1 MADLVKFFVGNQEN
15 LDNLQKI
22 KGQLV
27 IALDTSNSTSPKGT
41 LYYDYN
47 STQRVKL
54 SSETAEK
61 AIGDETG
68 LNIRS
73 NYLTSVEGNRNNSLY
88 TITAKTGS
96 GVTKNTFNIP
106 INLVGSSATSSKIFL
121 LGAITQSN
129 DANNSYTNNNFYIE
143 NNILNGTFKG
153 NITGKATTAGTADV
167 ALSVGWNNISDK
179 PTNSIVSQIYKDTK
193 GLNYK
198 TLNGNVTNLGL
209 FAPLDSNSKT
219 IPIEYIPKSAIE
231 RLFKVTSLEYLM
243 ANVDEFPDLNLGDTI
258 LDLSDNIM
266 YYIIGSDL
274 TSADSYQE
282 YSAGIASAV
291 EWSNILNKPTT
302 LVSSFLTNES
312 TTAFTITPRAYTGS
326 NLTAITVPFANT
338 SRAGL
343 ITTLAQSFAGNKT
356 FMGDITIGSNTDS
369 GNKTFFMRRKN
380 SSNNDSGVFSVV
392 IGGTANYASIGF
404 QYNKADGTSDDYNL
418 LMSNTN
424 LRPWNNNDYDLGTSS
439 NKFRTVYATTFNGNA
454 TTATRATSDGSGN
467 NINTTYVKSVT
478 GASGTGYTITVT
490 KGNGSTS
497 SFTIP
502 LATTGGLGLVSTG
515 AQTFAGAKTFAST
528 VTATSNFLISN
539 TDAGYYLKDKK
550 GKTYA
555 GIYDNSANFWIGS
568 ASSGSGSHYGN
579 TYLSTGFDDNDEGYD
594 SFYVSIPHVDEAGK
608 YSSTV
613 YWALHSGNWKSYI
626 SDWRSL
632 SWTNGT
638 TAGPVPVFTDRVGGG
653 KTNGAAIPVATSA
666 VSGVVSTGSQ
676 TFAGDKNFTGTVA
689 FVKTADA
696 SGVSGNYPA
705 VIIGGAATSAHLEL
719 DANEIMA
726 KGSINSVAPLYLNNE
741 GGAVDIGPGGMNVR
755 GHITAGATTK
765 TLDIGT
771 SSNTFRNIYASSFSG
786 NAATAT
792 KLQTAR
798 SINGT
803 AFDGSKNITT
813 TNWGTARNITI
824 TDYNSSHTG
833 TATSVNGSSNITL
846 KLPNTI
852 TAALSGNAATATRLQ
867 TSRKINGVLF
877 NGSSDIN
884 TYVAQF
890 SLGAPAGSTGWSKLG
905 TWSNTEQC
913 DTCYIWI
920 FGGNGQNGQPYQN
933 GELHI
938 FIKDGYQT
946 TSGATGAFGVTVTKY
961 TNADDYEVQVRA
973 TSSNSCEVW
982 VKAPY
987 TYSSGK
993 YIISIPTDTTWVH
1006 AGTYTSTEPTNG
1018 TLQSHEY
1025 FTILNNMSNAA
1036 SATKLQ
1042 TARTIRTNLSST
1054 STASFD
1060 GTVNITPGVS
1070 GVLPVAC
1077 GGTGATSA
1085 STARTN
1091 LGITPANIGAYP
1103 NTGGTL
1109 YGNIQINTSITNRD
1123 NPTKMNLVFNSS
1135 QPASGVTVNNV
1146 NAPGIGFH
1154 IANTGWC
1161 SIKFVPYEIRF
1172 LDDTN
1177 NNYIPIRASTYYG
1190 SGSNLTN
1197 LNASNI
1203 TSGTLPI
1210 TRGGTGSTTASG
1222 ACSNLGAVTI
1232 STSQTI
1238 TGAKVFKGNITIQN
1252 NGTAPTLSFQSNN
1265 TALTT
1270 RTATIYNNLV
1280 SATGSNNFLYFRLY
1294 RRETGGAVTSY
1305 YEEYRLPTATANR
1318 ASNRSYEIL
1327 TSKVAVTVGQG
1338 GTGTDT
1344 RGAQD
1349 GGALANL
1356 GCVYSTS
1363 EPMTVYEGMV
1373 WLKPVT

>member
-73 NYLTSVEGNRNNSLY
+73 NYLTSVEGSRNNTLY
-88 TITAKTGS
+88 TITAKSGS

-121 LGAITQSN
+121 LGTMTQSN

-219 IPIEYIPKSAIE
+219 IPIEYIPKSVIE

-243 ANVDEFPDLNLGDTI
+243 ANTDEFPDLSIGDTI

-302 LVSSFLTNES
+302 LVSSFLTSES

-343 ITTLAQSFAGNKT
+343 ITTLAQTFAGNKT
-356 FMGDITIGSNTDS
+356 FMGDITIGSNTD
-369 GNKTFFMRRKN
+369 TTARTLYIRRKN
-380 SSNNDSGVFSVV
+380 SSSSNYGTFS
-392 IGGTANYASIGF
+392 ITLPTAANYADIGF
-404 QYNKADGTSDDYNL
+404 QYNESGTNSGYNL
-418 LMSNTN
+418 YMNSSALYPKSNN
-424 LRPWNNNDYDLGTSS
+424 AYDLGTSS
-439 NKFRTVYATTFNGNA
+439 YKFKTIYATTFNGNA

-478 GASGTGYTITVT
+478 GASGTGYTITVI

-539 TDAGYYLKDKK
+539 TDAGYNLVDKK
-550 GKTYA
+550 GRAYA

-638 TAGPVPVFTDRVGGG
+638 TAGPIPVFTDRVGGG
-653 KTNGAAIPVATSA
+653 KTNGAAIPIATSA

-676 TFAGDKNFTGTVA
+676 SF
-689 FVKTADA
+689 
-696 SGVSGNYPA
+696 SGNKTFNQPVTFLGSADVDLGFYSYPA
-705 VIIGGAATSAHLEL
+705 VTIGPYSSTHLEM
-719 DANEIMA
+719 DVNEIMA
-726 KGSINSVAPLYLNNE
+726 KGSANTAANLYLNND
-741 GGAVDIGPGGMNVR
+741 GGVIDIGPGGMNVR

-771 SSNTFRNIYASSFSG
+771 SNNYFRNIYGTNFYG
-786 NAATAT
+786 NASTAT
-792 KLQTAR
+792 
-798 SINGT
+798 N
-803 AFDGSKNITT
+803 
-813 TNWGTARNITI
+813 
-824 TDYNSSHTG
+824 
-833 TATSVNGSSNITL
+833 
-846 KLPNTI
+846 
-852 TAALSGNAATATRLQ
+852 LQ

-877 NGSSDIN
+877 NGSSNID

-890 SLGAPAGSTGWSKLG
+890 NLGAPAGSTGWSKLG

-913 DTCYIWI
+913 DTCYIWV
-920 FGGNGQNGQPYQN
+920 FGGNGQNGRPYQN

-946 TSGATGAFGVTVTKY
+946 TVGATDAFGVTVTKY

-987 TYSSGK
+987 DYSSGK
-993 YIISIPTDTTWVH
+993 YIISIPTDTIWVH
-1006 AGTYTSTEPTNG
+1006 AGTYTSTEPTSG

-1025 FTILNNMSNAA
+1025 FTILNNTSNAT
-1036 SATKLQ
+1036 SATRLQ
-1042 TARTIRTNLSST
+1042 TARTIRTNLGST

-1060 GTVNITPGVS
+1060 GTANITPGITGILAVS
-1070 GVLPVAC
+1070 H
-1077 GGTGATSA
+1077 GGTGASSA

-1091 LGITPANIGAYP
+1091 LGAAAAEHTHSFTDDITGTVPVSR
-1103 NTGGTL
+1103 GGT
-1109 YGNIQINTSITNRD
+1109 GAWDAGAAR
-1123 NPTKMNLVFNSS
+1123 
-1135 QPASGVTVNNV
+1135 
-1146 NAPGIGFH
+1146 
-1154 IANTGWC
+1154 
-1161 SIKFVPYEIRF
+1161 
-1172 LDDTN
+1172 
-1177 NNYIPIRASTYYG
+1177 
-1190 SGSNLTN
+1190 TN
-1197 LNASNI
+1197 LGAAAKDHDHSASDI
-1203 TSGTLPI
+1203 TSGTLSI
-1210 TRGGTGSTTASG
+1210 ARGGTGSTSASG
-1222 ACSNLGAVTI
+1222 ACSNLGAVTL
-1232 STSQTI
+1232 STAQTI
-1238 TGAKVFKGNITIQN
+1238 SGAKTFKGNTIIQ
-1252 NGTAPTLSFQSNN
+1252 GGSTAPGLYFQSSN
-1265 TALTT
+1265 TALTGYVA
-1270 RTATIYNNLV
+1270 RIFSDLSTA
-1280 SATGSNNFLYFRLY
+1280 ASNSNYLYFRVY
-1294 RRETGGAVTSY
+1294 SRDTDGTFNGQ
-1305 YEEYRLPTATANR
+1305 YENYRLPNCTPNRTSVAT
-1318 ASNRSYEIL
+1318 YEIL
-1327 TSKVAVTVGQG
+1327 TSRVKVLVSQG
-1338 GTGTDT
+1338 GTGTGT
-1344 RGAQD
+1344 RGAQL
-1349 GGALANL
+1349 GGALANI
-1356 GCVYSTS
+1356 GCIYSTS
-1363 EPMTVYEGMV
+1363 EPSSPYTGMV

>member
-15 LDNLQKI
+15 LDDLQKI

-73 NYLTSVEGNRNNSLY
+73 NYLTSVEGSRNNNLY

-179 PTNSIVSQIYKDTK
+179 PTNSIVSQIYKDTN

-243 ANVDEFPDLNLGDTI
+243 ANADEFPDLNLGDTI

-302 LVSSFLTNES
+302 LVSSFLTSEN

-326 NLTAITVPFANT
+326 NLTAITIPFANT

-356 FMGDITIGSNTDS
+356 FMGDITIGSNTDV
-369 GNKTFFMRRKN
+369 TARTLYIRRKN
-380 SSNNDSGVFSVV
+380 SSSSNYGTFS
-392 IGGTANYASIGF
+392 ITLPTTANYADIGF
-404 QYNKADGTSDDYNL
+404 QYNESGTNSGYNL
-418 LMSNTN
+418 YMNSSALYPKSNN
-424 LRPWNNNDYDLGTSS
+424 AYDLGTSS
-439 NKFRTVYATTFNGNA
+439 YKFRTVYATTFNGNA

-502 LATTGGLGLVSTG
+502 LATTGGSGLVSTG

-539 TDAGYYLKDKK
+539 TDAGYNLVDKK
-550 GKTYA
+550 GRTYA

-653 KTNGAAIPVATSA
+653 KTNGVAIPVATSA
-666 VSGVVSTGSQ
+666 VSGVVSTGNQSFSGNKTFNQ
-676 TFAGDKNFTGTVA
+676 TVTFLGS
-689 FVKTADA
+689 ADA
-696 SGVSGNYPA
+696 ALGSYTYPA
-705 VIIGGAATSAHLEL
+705 VTIGPYASAHLEM

-726 KGSINSVAPLYLNNE
+726 KGSANTAANLYLNNE
-741 GGAVDIGPGGMNVR
+741 GRVVDIGPPGMN
-755 GHITAGATTK
+755 
-765 TLDIGT
+765 
-771 SSNTFRNIYASSFSG
+771 
-786 NAATAT
+786 
-792 KLQTAR
+792 
-798 SINGT
+798 
-803 AFDGSKNITT
+803 
-813 TNWGTARNITI
+813 
-824 TDYNSSHTG
+824 
-833 TATSVNGSSNITL
+833 
-846 KLPNTI
+846 
-852 TAALSGNAATATRLQ
+852 
-867 TSRKINGVLF
+867 
-877 NGSSDIN
+877 
-884 TYVAQF
+884 
-890 SLGAPAGSTGWSKLG
+890 
-905 TWSNTEQC
+905 
-913 DTCYIWI
+913 
-920 FGGNGQNGQPYQN
+920 
-933 GELHI
+933 
-938 FIKDGYQT
+938 
-946 TSGATGAFGVTVTKY
+946 
-961 TNADDYEVQVRA
+961 
-973 TSSNSCEVW
+973 
-982 VKAPY
+982 
-987 TYSSGK
+987 
-993 YIISIPTDTTWVH
+993 
-1006 AGTYTSTEPTNG
+1006 
-1018 TLQSHEY
+1018 
-1025 FTILNNMSNAA
+1025 
-1036 SATKLQ
+1036 
-1042 TARTIRTNLSST
+1042 IR
-1054 STASFD
+1054 
-1060 GTVNITPGVS
+1060 
-1070 GVLPVAC
+1070 
-1077 GGTGATSA
+1077 
-1085 STARTN
+1085 
-1091 LGITPANIGAYP
+1091 
-1103 NTGGTL
+1103 
-1109 YGNIQINTSITNRD
+1109 
-1123 NPTKMNLVFNSS
+1123 
-1135 QPASGVTVNNV
+1135 
-1146 NAPGIGFH
+1146 
-1154 IANTGWC
+1154 
-1161 SIKFVPYEIRF
+1161 
-1172 LDDTN
+1172 
-1177 NNYIPIRASTYYG
+1177 
-1190 SGSNLTN
+1190 
-1197 LNASNI
+1197 
-1203 TSGTLPI
+1203 
-1210 TRGGTGSTTASG
+1210 
-1222 ACSNLGAVTI
+1222 
-1232 STSQTI
+1232 
-1238 TGAKVFKGNITIQN
+1238 
-1252 NGTAPTLSFQSNN
+1252 
-1265 TALTT
+1265 
-1270 RTATIYNNLV
+1270 
-1280 SATGSNNFLYFRLY
+1280 
-1294 RRETGGAVTSY
+1294 
-1305 YEEYRLPTATANR
+1305 
-1318 ASNRSYEIL
+1318 
-1327 TSKVAVTVGQG
+1327 
-1338 GTGTDT
+1338 
-1344 RGAQD
+1344 
-1349 GGALANL
+1349 
-1356 GCVYSTS
+1356 
-1363 EPMTVYEGMV
+1363 
-1373 WLKPVT
+1373 

>member
-27 IALDTSNSTSPKGT
+27 IALDTSGSTSPKGT

-54 SSETAEK
+54 SSEIAEK

-73 NYLTSVEGNRNNSLY
+73 NYLTSIEGNRNNNLY

-121 LGAITQSN
+121 LGATAQSN
-129 DANNSYTNNNFYIE
+129 GANNSYTNNNFYIE

-179 PTNSIVSQIYKDTK
+179 PTNSIVSQIYKDTN

-243 ANVDEFPDLNLGDTI
+243 TNADEFPDLNLGDTI
-258 LDLSDNIM
+258 LDLSDNVM

-302 LVSSFLTNES
+302 LVSSFLTSES
-312 TTAFTITPRAYTGS
+312 TTAFTITPRAYSGS
-326 NLTAITVPFANT
+326 NLTAITIPFANT

-369 GNKTFFMRRKN
+369 GNKTFFMKRKN
-380 SSNNDSGVFSVV
+380 SSDNSSGTFSIV

-404 QYNKADGTSDDYNL
+404 QYNKTDGTSDDYNL

-439 NKFRTVYATTFNGNA
+439 NKFKTIYATTFNGNA
-454 TTATRATSDGSGN
+454 TTATRATSDSSGN

-539 TDAGYYLKDKK
+539 TDAGYNLVDKK
-550 GKTYA
+550 GRTYA

-568 ASSGSGSHYGN
+568 ASSGSYSHYGN

-771 SSNTFRNIYASSFSG
+771 SSNTFRNIYAG

-803 AFDGSKNITT
+803 SFNGTANITT
-813 TNWGTARNITI
+813 NIWGATRTLTIGHTAK
-824 TDYNSSHTG
+824 
-833 TATSVNGSSNITL
+833 SVNGSSNVSWSLNEIIQNNSIYPQKIAISDYYNYAQLNTSTASLYGWSSTLDENGVIYTKTGSMLRDISISIKYYCNGGETFEIKGQISSNIKGNSTSGGTDSVYRNTAVMLICSDGKNGNPDYIFSKRGVSSANAEWVDIHSYVTIPTNSKNFGVYIQTESYGNWSGTL
-846 KLPNTI
+846 KVRNIEVIKMPSV
-852 TAALSGNAATATRLQ
+852 ALAL
-867 TSRKINGVLF
+867 K
-877 NGSSDIN
+877 
-884 TYVAQF
+884 
-890 SLGAPAGSTGWSKLG
+890 
-905 TWSNTEQC
+905 
-913 DTCYIWI
+913 
-920 FGGNGQNGQPYQN
+920 
-933 GELHI
+933 
-938 FIKDGYQT
+938 
-946 TSGATGAFGVTVTKY
+946 
-961 TNADDYEVQVRA
+961 
-973 TSSNSCEVW
+973 
-982 VKAPY
+982 
-987 TYSSGK
+987 
-993 YIISIPTDTTWVH
+993 
-1006 AGTYTSTEPTNG
+1006 
-1018 TLQSHEY
+1018 
-1025 FTILNNMSNAA
+1025 
-1036 SATKLQ
+1036 
-1042 TARTIRTNLSST
+1042 TARTIRTNLGST

-1060 GTVNITPGVS
+1060 GTANITPGVT
-1070 GVLPVAC
+1070 GTLPIAN

-1085 STARTN
+1085 ATAR
-1091 LGITPANIGAYP
+1091 
-1103 NTGGTL
+1103 
-1109 YGNIQINTSITNRD
+1109 D
-1123 NPTKMNLVFNSS
+1123 
-1135 QPASGVTVNNV
+1135 
-1146 NAPGIGFH
+1146 
-1154 IANTGWC
+1154 
-1161 SIKFVPYEIRF
+1161 
-1172 LDDTN
+1172 
-1177 NNYIPIRASTYYG
+1177 
-1190 SGSNLTN
+1190 
-1197 LNASNI
+1197 
-1203 TSGTLPI
+1203 
-1210 TRGGTGSTTASG
+1210 
-1222 ACSNLGAVTI
+1222 NLGAAAESHSHSAATTSAAGFMSAADKTKLNSISTNANNYVHPTTAGNKHIPAGGASGQILKWSAAGTATWASETNTWFNNASISGSTLTLTKGNGSTVKVTI
-1232 STSQTI
+1232 PTSD
-1238 TGAKVFKGNITIQN
+1238 
-1252 NGTAPTLSFQSNN
+1252 
-1265 TALTT
+1265 LT
-1270 RTATIYNNLV
+1270 Y
-1280 SATGSNNFLYFRLY
+1280 
-1294 RRETGGAVTSY
+1294 
-1305 YEEYRLPTATANR
+1305 
-1318 ASNRSYEIL
+1318 
-1327 TSKVAVTVGQG
+1327 TVI
-1338 GTGTDT
+1338 
-1344 RGAQD
+1344 
-1349 GGALANL
+1349 
-1356 GCVYSTS
+1356 S
-1363 EPMTVYEGMV
+1363 
-1373 WLKPVT
+1373 

>member
-27 IALDTSNSTSPKGT
+27 IALDTSNSTLPKGT

-73 NYLTSVEGNRNNSLY
+73 NYLASIEGNRNNSLY

-121 LGAITQSN
+121 LGATAQSN
-129 DANNSYTNNNFYIE
+129 GANNSYTNNNFYIE

-243 ANVDEFPDLNLGDTI
+243 ANADEFPDLNLGDTI

-282 YSAGIASAV
+282 YSAGIASAI

-326 NLTAITVPFANT
+326 NLTAITIPFANT

-356 FMGDITIGSNTDS
+356 FMGDITIGSNTDA
-369 GNKTFFMRRKN
+369 TARTLYVRRKN
-380 SSNNDSGVFSVV
+380 SSSSNYGTFS
-392 IGGTANYASIGF
+392 ITLPATANYADIGF
-404 QYNKADGTSDDYNL
+404 QYNESGTNSGYNL
-418 LMSNTN
+418 YMNSSALYPKSNN
-424 LRPWNNNDYDLGTSS
+424 AYDLGTSS
-439 NKFRTVYATTFNGNA
+439 YKFKTIYATTFNGNA
-454 TTATRATSDGSGN
+454 TSATKATQDSFGN

-550 GKTYA
+550 GRAYA
-555 GIYDNSANFWIGS
+555 GIYDNNANFWIGS

-638 TAGPVPVFTDRVGGG
+638 TAGPIPVFTDRVGGG

-726 KGSINSVAPLYLNNE
+726 KGSINNVAPLYLNNE
-741 GGAVDIGPGGMNVR
+741 GGVVDIGPGGMNVR
-755 GHITAGATTK
+755 GHITSGATSN

-786 NAATAT
+786 NAA
-792 KLQTAR
+792 
-798 SINGT
+798 S
-803 AFDGSKNITT
+803 
-813 TNWGTARNITI
+813 
-824 TDYNSSHTG
+824 
-833 TATSVNGSSNITL
+833 
-846 KLPNTI
+846 
-852 TAALSGNAATATRLQ
+852 ATRLQ
-867 TSRKINGVLF
+867 TARTINGTSFNGTANITTNIWGATRTLTIGHTAKSI
-877 NGSSDIN
+877 NGSSNVSWSLNEIIQNNSIYPHKIAISDYYNYAQLNPN
-884 TYVAQF
+884 TA
-890 SLGAPAGSTGWSKLG
+890 SLYGWSSTLDENGIIYTKTG
-905 TWSNTEQC
+905 SMIRDIPISIKYYCN
-913 DTCYIWI
+913 
-920 FGGNGQNGQPYQN
+920 GGETFEIKGQ
-933 GELHI
+933 I
-938 FIKDGYQT
+938 SSSIKGST
-946 TSGATGAFGVTVTKY
+946 TSGGTDSVYKGSAVMLMSFDGKNTNSSYTFSTRSSSSANAEWFDIHSYVTIPSDSKNFAV
-961 TNADDYEVQVRA
+961 
-973 TSSNSCEVW
+973 
-982 VKAPY
+982 
-987 TYSSGK
+987 
-993 YIISIPTDTTWVH
+993 YIQTDAW
-1006 AGTYTSTEPTNG
+1006 GNWSG
-1018 TLQSHEY
+1018 TLKVRNIEVIKMPSVA
-1025 FTILNNMSNAA
+1025 LAL
-1036 SATKLQ
+1036 K

-1060 GTVNITPGVS
+1060 GTANITPGIT
-1070 GVLPVAC
+1070 GTLPIAH

-1085 STARTN
+1085 ATAR
-1091 LGITPANIGAYP
+1091 
-1103 NTGGTL
+1103 
-1109 YGNIQINTSITNRD
+1109 D
-1123 NPTKMNLVFNSS
+1123 
-1135 QPASGVTVNNV
+1135 
-1146 NAPGIGFH
+1146 
-1154 IANTGWC
+1154 
-1161 SIKFVPYEIRF
+1161 
-1172 LDDTN
+1172 
-1177 NNYIPIRASTYYG
+1177 
-1190 SGSNLTN
+1190 
-1197 LNASNI
+1197 
-1203 TSGTLPI
+1203 
-1210 TRGGTGSTTASG
+1210 
-1222 ACSNLGAVTI
+1222 NLGAAAESHSHSAATTSAAGFMSAADKTKLNGIATNANNYVHPTSAGNKHIPAGGASGQILKWSAAGTATWASETNTWFNNASISGSTLTLTKGNGSTVKVTI
-1232 STSQTI
+1232 PTSD
-1238 TGAKVFKGNITIQN
+1238 
-1252 NGTAPTLSFQSNN
+1252 
-1265 TALTT
+1265 LT
-1270 RTATIYNNLV
+1270 Y
-1280 SATGSNNFLYFRLY
+1280 
-1294 RRETGGAVTSY
+1294 
-1305 YEEYRLPTATANR
+1305 
-1318 ASNRSYEIL
+1318 
-1327 TSKVAVTVGQG
+1327 TVI
-1338 GTGTDT
+1338 
-1344 RGAQD
+1344 
-1349 GGALANL
+1349 
-1356 GCVYSTS
+1356 S
-1363 EPMTVYEGMV
+1363 
-1373 WLKPVT
+1373 

>member
-54 SSETAEK
+54 SSEIAEK

-73 NYLTSVEGNRNNSLY
+73 NYLTSIEGNRNNNLY

-121 LGAITQSN
+121 LGATAQSN
-129 DANNSYTNNNFYIE
+129 GANNSYTNNNFYIE

-179 PTNSIVSQIYKDTK
+179 PTNSIVSQIYKDTN

-274 TSADSYQE
+274 TSVDSYQE

-302 LVSSFLTNES
+302 LVSSFLTSES

-343 ITTLAQSFAGNKT
+343 ITTLAQTFAGNKT

-369 GNKTFFMRRKN
+369 SNKTFFMKRKN
-380 SSNNDSGVFSVV
+380 STNNDSGVFSVV
-392 IGGTANYASIGF
+392 IGSTANYASIGF
-404 QYNKADGTSDDYNL
+404 QYNEADGTSNDYNL

-439 NKFRTVYATTFNGNA
+439 NKFKTIYATTFNGNA
-454 TTATRATSDGSGN
+454 TTATRATQDSSGN

-515 AQTFAGAKTFAST
+515 TQSFAGAKTFAST
-528 VTATSNFLISN
+528 VTVNGDVYIGN
-539 TDAGYYLKDKK
+539 NGKGYYLKDKK
-550 GKTYA
+550 SRNYA
-555 GIYDNSANFWIGS
+555 GLNDNGSNFWIGS
-568 ASSGSGSHYGN
+568 SGSSGGSHYGG
-579 TYLSTGFDDNDEGYD
+579 TYLSTGFDDNNEGNET
-594 SFYVSIPHVDEAGK
+594 FIVSVPHIEASGT
-608 YSSTV
+608 YSHTG
-613 YWALHSGNWKSYI
+613 YYGLHSGNWKSYI

-689 FVKTADA
+689 FVKTADS
-696 SGVSGNYPA
+696 SGISNNYPA
-705 VIIGGAATSAHLEL
+705 VIIGGTATSGHIEI
-719 DANEIMA
+719 DANEINA
-726 KGSINSVAPLYLNNE
+726 KSNATTPTQLNLNTDGGSVHIGANQTDDSTELNVKGVIRGYHIRPLETNIYSLGSTERKWNYVYANRLIGSADKALKVSTKYTVDTSNAKAIAEIFKTDGTTYQTYIGAHNTGGSSTTGSIYLIPYTPTDDVYSGTEGLYISKNQLKLDDKRVPTTNDAAGTVGSSTRPVYVNA
-741 GGAVDIGPGGMNVR
+741 GT
-755 GHITAGATTK
+755 ITQC
-765 TLDIGT
+765 GT
-771 SSNTFRNIYASSFSG
+771 SLGVSITG

-792 KLQTAR
+792 KLLNAR
-798 SINGT
+798 IINGT
-803 AFDGSKNITT
+803 SFNGTANITT
-813 TNWGTARNITI
+813 ANWGTARTLTI
-824 TDYNSSHTG
+824 GNSG
-833 TATSVNGSSNITL
+833 KSVNGSSNVTWTNNEIGFLDLKNIGTQLASNTDLNNVDFGNYYSENAAKSATL
-846 KLPNTI
+846 KNCPHDT
-852 TAALSGNAATATRLQ
+852 SGFRL
-867 TSRKINGVLF
+867 INVHGYSDTNGIFQFLF
-877 NGSSDIN
+877 TNGYSIM
-884 TYVAQF
+884 YRMK
-890 SLGAPAGSTGWSKLG
+890 GSTSWTDWYTLARTVSTVAAANKL
-905 TWSNTEQC
+905 
-913 DTCYIWI
+913 
-920 FGGNGQNGQPYQN
+920 
-933 GELHI
+933 
-938 FIKDGYQT
+938 
-946 TSGATGAFGVTVTKY
+946 A
-961 TNADDYEVQVRA
+961 
-973 TSSNSCEVW
+973 
-982 VKAPY
+982 
-987 TYSSGK
+987 
-993 YIISIPTDTTWVH
+993 
-1006 AGTYTSTEPTNG
+1006 
-1018 TLQSHEY
+1018 
-1025 FTILNNMSNAA
+1025 
-1036 SATKLQ
+1036 

-1060 GTVNITPGVS
+1060 GSANITPGITGILAVS
-1070 GVLPVAC
+1070 H
-1077 GGTGATSA
+1077 GGTGASSA

-1091 LGITPANIGAYP
+1091 LGAAAAEHTHSFTDDITGTVPVSR
-1103 NTGGTL
+1103 GGT
-1109 YGNIQINTSITNRD
+1109 GAWEAGAAR
-1123 NPTKMNLVFNSS
+1123 
-1135 QPASGVTVNNV
+1135 
-1146 NAPGIGFH
+1146 
-1154 IANTGWC
+1154 
-1161 SIKFVPYEIRF
+1161 
-1172 LDDTN
+1172 
-1177 NNYIPIRASTYYG
+1177 
-1190 SGSNLTN
+1190 TN
-1197 LNASNI
+1197 LGAAAKEHNHSASDI

-1210 TRGGTGSTTASG
+1210 ARGGTGATSASG
-1222 ACSNLGAVTI
+1222 ACTNLGAVTI
-1232 STSQTI
+1232 STSQSI
-1238 TGAKVFKGNITIQN
+1238 LGAKAFKSTTTIQN
-1252 NGTAPTLSFQSNN
+1252 NGTAPTLGFQSNN
-1265 TALTT
+1265 TALTA
-1270 RTATIYNNLV
+1270 RTATIFNNLV
-1280 SATGSNNFLYFRLY
+1280 STTGTNNYLYFRLY
-1294 RRETGGAVTSY
+1294 SRKTGGNVTSY
-1305 YEEYRLPTATANR
+1305 YEDYRLPTSTANR
-1318 ASNRSYEIL
+1318 TNNVTYEIL
-1327 TSKVAVTVGQG
+1327 TSKVKVSVGQG
-1338 GTGTDT
+1338 GTGTGI
-1344 RGAQD
+1344 RGAQS

-1356 GCVYSTS
+1356 GCIYSTS

>member
-47 STQRVKL
+47 STQRLKL

-61 AIGDETG
+61 AVGDETG

-73 NYLTSVEGNRNNSLY
+73 NYLTSVEGSRNNILY
-88 TITAKTGS
+88 TITAKSGS

-179 PTNSIVSQIYKDTK
+179 PTNSIVSQIYKDTN

-198 TLNGNVTNLGL
+198 TLNGNITNLGL

-243 ANVDEFPDLNLGDTI
+243 ANVDKFPDLNLGDTI

-302 LVSSFLTNES
+302 LVSSFLTSES

-369 GNKTFFMRRKN
+369 GNKTFFMKRKN
-380 SSNNDSGVFSVV
+380 STNNDSGVFSVV
-392 IGGTANYASIGF
+392 IGSTANYASIGF
-404 QYNKADGTSDDYNL
+404 QYNEADGISNDYNL

-424 LRPWNNNDYDLGTSS
+424 LHPWNNNDYELGTSS
-439 NKFRTVYATTFNGNA
+439 NKFKTVYATTFNGNA
-454 TTATRATSDGSGN
+454 TTATRATSDSSGN

-497 SFTIP
+497 SFTVP

-539 TDAGYYLKDKK
+539 TDAGYNLVDKK
-550 GKTYA
+550 GRTYA

-741 GGAVDIGPGGMNVR
+741 GGVVDIGLGGMNIR
-755 GHITAGATTK
+755 GHITSGATSN

-771 SSNTFRNIYASSFSG
+771 SSNKFRNIYASSFSG

-798 SINGT
+798 TINGT
-803 AFDGSKNITT
+803 SFNGTANITT
-813 TNWGTARNITI
+813 NIWGATRTLTIGHTAK
-824 TDYNSSHTG
+824 
-833 TATSVNGSSNITL
+833 SVNGSSNVSWSLNEIIQNSSIYPHKIAISDYYNYAQLNPSTASLYGWSSTLDENGVIYTKTGSMFRDIPISIKYYCNGGETFEIKGQISSSIKGSTTNGGTDSVYRGSAVMLLCTDGKNTNSSYTFSIRSSSSANAEWFDIHSYVTIPSDSKNFAVYIQTDAWGNWSGTL
-846 KLPNTI
+846 KVRNIEVIKMPSV
-852 TAALSGNAATATRLQ
+852 ALAL
-867 TSRKINGVLF
+867 K
-877 NGSSDIN
+877 
-884 TYVAQF
+884 
-890 SLGAPAGSTGWSKLG
+890 
-905 TWSNTEQC
+905 
-913 DTCYIWI
+913 
-920 FGGNGQNGQPYQN
+920 
-933 GELHI
+933 
-938 FIKDGYQT
+938 
-946 TSGATGAFGVTVTKY
+946 
-961 TNADDYEVQVRA
+961 
-973 TSSNSCEVW
+973 
-982 VKAPY
+982 
-987 TYSSGK
+987 
-993 YIISIPTDTTWVH
+993 
-1006 AGTYTSTEPTNG
+1006 
-1018 TLQSHEY
+1018 
-1025 FTILNNMSNAA
+1025 
-1036 SATKLQ
+1036 
-1042 TARTIRTNLSST
+1042 TARTIRTNLGST

-1060 GTVNITPGVS
+1060 GTANITPGIT
-1070 GVLPVAC
+1070 GTLAIAH

-1085 STARTN
+1085 AGARTN
-1091 LGITPANIGAYP
+1091 LGAAAANHTHSFMDDITGTVPVSR
-1103 NTGGTL
+1103 GGT
-1109 YGNIQINTSITNRD
+1109 GAWDAGAAR
-1123 NPTKMNLVFNSS
+1123 
-1135 QPASGVTVNNV
+1135 
-1146 NAPGIGFH
+1146 
-1154 IANTGWC
+1154 
-1161 SIKFVPYEIRF
+1161 
-1172 LDDTN
+1172 
-1177 NNYIPIRASTYYG
+1177 
-1190 SGSNLTN
+1190 TN
-1197 LNASNI
+1197 LGAAAKDHDHSASDI
-1203 TSGTLPI
+1203 TSGTLSI
-1210 TRGGTGSTTASG
+1210 ARGGTGSTSASG
-1222 ACSNLGAVTI
+1222 ACSNLGAVTL
-1232 STSQTI
+1232 STAQTI
-1238 TGAKVFKGNITIQN
+1238 SGAKTFKGNTIIQ
-1252 NGTAPTLSFQSNN
+1252 GGSTAPGLYFQSSN
-1265 TALTT
+1265 TALTGYVA
-1270 RTATIYNNLV
+1270 RIFSDLSTA
-1280 SATGSNNFLYFRLY
+1280 ASNSNYLYFRVY
-1294 RRETGGAVTSY
+1294 SRDTDGTFNGQ
-1305 YEEYRLPTATANR
+1305 YENYRLPNCTPNRTSVAT
-1318 ASNRSYEIL
+1318 YEIL
-1327 TSKVAVTVGQG
+1327 TSRVKVLVSQG
-1338 GTGTDT
+1338 GTGTGT
-1344 RGAQD
+1344 RGAQL
-1349 GGALANL
+1349 GGALANI
-1356 GCVYSTS
+1356 GCIYSTS
-1363 EPMTVYEGMV
+1363 EPSSPYTGMV

>member
-47 STQRVKL
+47 SAQRVKL

-73 NYLTSVEGNRNNSLY
+73 NYLTSVEGSRNNTLY
-88 TITAKTGS
+88 TITAKSGS

-179 PTNSIVSQIYKDTK
+179 PTNSIVSQIYKDTN

-198 TLNGNVTNLGL
+198 TLNGNITNLGL

-302 LVSSFLTNES
+302 LVSSFLTSES

-326 NLTAITVPFANT
+326 NLTAITIPFANT

-343 ITTLAQSFAGNKT
+343 ITTLAQTFAGNKT

-369 GNKTFFMRRKN
+369 SNKTFFMRRKN

-404 QYNKADGTSDDYNL
+404 QYNKADGTSNDYNL

-454 TTATRATSDGSGN
+454 TSATRATSDSSGN

-515 AQTFAGAKTFAST
+515 TQSFAGAKTFAST
-528 VTATSNFLISN
+528 VTVNGDVYIGN
-539 TDAGYYLKDKK
+539 NGKGYYLKDKK
-550 GKTYA
+550 SRNYA
-555 GIYDNSANFWIGS
+555 GLNDNGSNFWIGS
-568 ASSGSGSHYGN
+568 SGSGGGSHYGG
-579 TYLSTGFDDNDEGYD
+579 TYLSTGFDDNDEGND
-594 SFYVSIPHVDEAGK
+594 TFIVSVPHVSDTGT
-608 YSSTV
+608 YSHTG
-613 YWALHSGNWKSYI
+613 YYGLHSGNWKSYI

-676 TFAGDKNFTGTVA
+676 SFSGNKTFNQTVT
-689 FVKTADA
+689 FLGSADA
-696 SGVSGNYPA
+696 SLGSYTYPA
-705 VIIGGAATSAHLEL
+705 ITIGPYSSTHLEI

-726 KGSINSVAPLYLNNE
+726 KANASTSSELYLNDE
-741 GGAVDIGPGGMNVR
+741 GGVVVIGPGGMNIR
-755 GHITAGATTK
+755 GHIIPNATTR
-765 TLDIGT
+765 TLDIGST
-771 SSNTFRNIYASSFSG
+771 NNYFRNIYGTNFYGTATSASQLTSNDVLSYTSNAVRYFNIHSPVGAAADANNIPTNTWWHILRFIRADGNKYYTDLAIPFSDNSIYYKRIAGGEVANTSNTALKGWVKVLDEINYTNYTVTKTGSGASGTWGINITG

-792 KLQTAR
+792 KLQTTR
-798 SINGT
+798 TINGT
-803 AFDGSKNITT
+803 SFNGSANITT
-813 TNWGTARNITI
+813 NIWGATRTLTI
-824 TDYNSSHTG
+824 GRKAN
-833 TATSVNGSSNITL
+833 SVNGSSNVTWNLYDIGALDLQGDTWLITL
-846 KLPNTI
+846 TGGDGNNRGYKLIGTASLTTWCNRRTVLVVSSRHSGNGIYTI
-852 TAALSGNAATATRLQ
+852 TYGN
-867 TSRKINGVLF
+867 N
-877 NGSSDIN
+877 
-884 TYVAQF
+884 
-890 SLGAPAGSTGWSKLG
+890 
-905 TWSNTEQC
+905 SNTVDKANAYCEIN
-913 DTCYIWI
+913 Y
-920 FGGNGQNGQPYQN
+920 FGN
-933 GELHI
+933 
-938 FIKDGYQT
+938 T
-946 TSGATGAFGVTVTKY
+946 TGG
-961 TNADDYEVQVRA
+961 D
-973 TSSNSCEVW
+973 
-982 VKAPY
+982 
-987 TYSSGK
+987 
-993 YIISIPTDTTWVH
+993 IIS
-1006 AGTYTSTEPTNG
+1006 TSTIKCHVSDDGKTLYFFYYYYDYDTVNISCLIKWNQGFIPVNNGAWMASIDEDTYG
-1018 TLQSHEY
+1018 TL
-1025 FTILNNMSNAA
+1025 LA
-1036 SATKLQ
+1036 STNINVATKLQ

-1060 GTVNITPGVS
+1060 GTANITPGIT
-1070 GVLPVAC
+1070 GTLAIAH

-1085 STARTN
+1085 AGARTALGITPANIGAAAISHNHSASGITSGTLPIARGGTGLTSSPSLLVNLGATSAASIFAASPRPGITGILAVSHGGTGASSASTARTNLGAAAAEHTHSFMDDITGTVPVSRGGTGAWDAGAARSN
-1091 LGITPANIGAYP
+1091 LGITPANIGAAP
-1103 NTGGTL
+1103 
-1109 YGNIQINTSITNRD
+1109 
-1123 NPTKMNLVFNSS
+1123 SS
-1135 QPASGVTVNNV
+1135 HNHSA
-1146 NAPGIGFH
+1146 A
-1154 IANTGWC
+1154 
-1161 SIKFVPYEIRF
+1161 
-1172 LDDTN
+1172 
-1177 NNYIPIRASTYYG
+1177 
-1190 SGSNLTN
+1190 
-1197 LNASNI
+1197 NI
-1203 TSGTLPI
+1203 TSGTLSI
-1210 TRGGTGSTTASG
+1210 ARGGTGTST
-1222 ACSNLGAVTI
+1222 
-1232 STSQTI
+1232 
-1238 TGAKVFKGNITIQN
+1238 K
-1252 NGTAPTLSFQSNN
+1252 
-1265 TALTT
+1265 
-1270 RTATIYNNLV
+1270 
-1280 SATGSNNFLYFRLY
+1280 
-1294 RRETGGAVTSY
+1294 
-1305 YEEYRLPTATANR
+1305 
-1318 ASNRSYEIL
+1318 
-1327 TSKVAVTVGQG
+1327 
-1338 GTGTDT
+1338 
-1344 RGAQD
+1344 GAQS
-1349 GGALANL
+1349 GGALANI
-1356 GCVYSTS
+1356 GCIYSTS
-1363 EPMTVYEGMV
+1363 EPSSPYTGMV
-1373 WLKPVT
+1373 WLKPIT

>member
-54 SSETAEK
+54 SSEIAEK

-73 NYLTSVEGNRNNSLY
+73 NYLASIEGNRNNGLY

-121 LGAITQSN
+121 LGATAQSN
-129 DANNSYTNNNFYIE
+129 GANNSYTNNNFYIE

-343 ITTLAQSFAGNKT
+343 ITTLAQTFAGNKT
-356 FMGDITIGSNTDS
+356 FMGDITIGSNTNS
-369 GNKTFFMRRKN
+369 SNKTFFMRRKN

-404 QYNKADGTSDDYNL
+404 QYNKADGTSNDYNL

-454 TTATRATSDGSGN
+454 TSATRATSDSSGN

-502 LATTGGLGLVSTG
+502 LATTGGSGLVSTG

-539 TDAGYYLKDKK
+539 TDAGYNLVDKK
-550 GKTYA
+550 GRTYA

-594 SFYVSIPHVDEAGK
+594 SFYVSIPHIDEAGK

-676 TFAGDKNFTGTVA
+676 SFSGNKTFNQTVT
-689 FVKTADA
+689 FLGSADA
-696 SGVSGNYPA
+696 SLGSYSYPA
-705 VIIGGAATSAHLEL
+705 VTIGPYSSAHIEM

-726 KGSINSVAPLYLNNE
+726 KGSANSAASLYLNNE
-741 GGAVDIGPGGMNVR
+741 GGVVDIGPGGMNVR

-765 TLDIGT
+765 TLDIGST
-771 SSNTFRNIYASSFSG
+771 NNYFRNIYGTNFYG
-786 NAATAT
+786 NA
-792 KLQTAR
+792 
-798 SINGT
+798 
-803 AFDGSKNITT
+803 
-813 TNWGTARNITI
+813 
-824 TDYNSSHTG
+824 
-833 TATSVNGSSNITL
+833 
-846 KLPNTI
+846 
-852 TAALSGNAATATRLQ
+852 
-867 TSRKINGVLF
+867 
-877 NGSSDIN
+877 
-884 TYVAQF
+884 
-890 SLGAPAGSTGWSKLG
+890 ST
-905 TWSNTEQC
+905 
-913 DTCYIWI
+913 
-920 FGGNGQNGQPYQN
+920 
-933 GELHI
+933 
-938 FIKDGYQT
+938 
-946 TSGATGAFGVTVTKY
+946 
-961 TNADDYEVQVRA
+961 
-973 TSSNSCEVW
+973 
-982 VKAPY
+982 
-987 TYSSGK
+987 
-993 YIISIPTDTTWVH
+993 
-1006 AGTYTSTEPTNG
+1006 
-1018 TLQSHEY
+1018 
-1025 FTILNNMSNAA
+1025 
-1036 SATKLQ
+1036 ATKLQ
-1042 TARTIRTNLSST
+1042 TARTINGTSFNGSANITTNIWGATRTLTIGHTAKSINGSSNVSWSLNEIIQNSSIYPHKIAISDYYNYAQLNTSTASLYGWSSTLDENGVIYTKTGSMLRDISISIKYYCNGGETFEIKGQISSNIKGNTTSGGTDSDYKGTAVMLICSDGKNGNINYIFSKRGVSSANAEWVDIHSYVTIPTNSKNFSVYIQTESFGNWSGTLKVRNIEVIKMPSVALALKTARTIRTNLGST

-1060 GTVNITPGVS
+1060 GTANITPGVT
-1070 GVLPVAC
+1070 GILPIAN

-1085 STARTN
+1085 ATAR
-1091 LGITPANIGAYP
+1091 
-1103 NTGGTL
+1103 
-1109 YGNIQINTSITNRD
+1109 D
-1123 NPTKMNLVFNSS
+1123 
-1135 QPASGVTVNNV
+1135 
-1146 NAPGIGFH
+1146 
-1154 IANTGWC
+1154 
-1161 SIKFVPYEIRF
+1161 
-1172 LDDTN
+1172 
-1177 NNYIPIRASTYYG
+1177 
-1190 SGSNLTN
+1190 
-1197 LNASNI
+1197 
-1203 TSGTLPI
+1203 
-1210 TRGGTGSTTASG
+1210 
-1222 ACSNLGAVTI
+1222 NLGAAAESHSHSAATTSAAGFMSAADKTKLNSI
-1232 STSQTI
+1232 STNANNYVHPTTAGNKHI
-1238 TGAKVFKGNITIQN
+1238 PAGGATGMILKWSG
-1252 NGTAPTLSFQSNN
+1252 NGTARWDHETNTWFNNASISGSTLTLTKGNGSTVKVTIPTSD
-1265 TALTT
+1265 LT
-1270 RTATIYNNLV
+1270 Y
-1280 SATGSNNFLYFRLY
+1280 
-1294 RRETGGAVTSY
+1294 
-1305 YEEYRLPTATANR
+1305 
-1318 ASNRSYEIL
+1318 
-1327 TSKVAVTVGQG
+1327 TVI
-1338 GTGTDT
+1338 
-1344 RGAQD
+1344 
-1349 GGALANL
+1349 
-1356 GCVYSTS
+1356 S
-1363 EPMTVYEGMV
+1363 
-1373 WLKPVT
+1373 

>member
-27 IALDTSNSTSPKGT
+27 IALDTSGSTSPKGT

-73 NYLTSVEGNRNNSLY
+73 NYLTSVEGSRNNTLY
-88 TITAKTGS
+88 TITAKSGS

-121 LGAITQSN
+121 LGATAQSN
-129 DANNSYTNNNFYIE
+129 GANNSYTNNNFYIE

-167 ALSVGWNNISDK
+167 ALSVGWNDISDK
-179 PTNSIVSQIYKDTK
+179 PTNSIVSQIYKDTN

-243 ANVDEFPDLNLGDTI
+243 ANADEFPDLNLGDTI

-302 LVSSFLTNES
+302 LVSSFLTSES

-356 FMGDITIGSNTDS
+356 FMGDITIGSNTD
-369 GNKTFFMRRKN
+369 TTARTLYIRRKN
-380 SSNNDSGVFSVV
+380 SSSSNYGTFS
-392 IGGTANYASIGF
+392 ITLPTTANYADIGF
-404 QYNKADGTSDDYNL
+404 QYNESGTNSGYNL
-418 LMSNTN
+418 YMNSSALYPKSNN
-424 LRPWNNNDYDLGTSS
+424 AYDLGTS
-439 NKFRTVYATTFNGNA
+439 NYKFKTIYATTFNGNA
-454 TTATRATSDGSGN
+454 TTATRATQDSSGN

-515 AQTFAGAKTFAST
+515 TQTFAGAKTFAST
-528 VTATSNFLISN
+528 VTVNGDVYIGN
-539 TDAGYYLKDKK
+539 NGKGYYLKDKK
-550 GKTYA
+550 SRNYA
-555 GIYDNSANFWIGS
+555 GLNDNGSNFWIGS
-568 ASSGSGSHYGN
+568 SGSGGGSHYGG
-579 TYLSTGFDDNDEGYD
+579 TYLSTGFDDNDEGNAT
-594 SFYVSIPHVDEAGK
+594 FFVSIPHVNTSGT
-608 YSSTV
+608 YSHTN
-613 YWALHSGNWKSYI
+613 YYGLHSGNWKSYI

-689 FVKTADA
+689 FVKTTDA
-696 SGVSGNYPA
+696 SGVSNNYPA

-719 DANEIMA
+719 DTNEIMA
-726 KGSINSVAPLYLNNE
+726 KGSANSVAPLYLNNE
-741 GGAVDIGPGGMNVR
+741 GGVVDIGSGGMNVR
-755 GHITAGATTK
+755 GHITAGATTR

-786 NAATAT
+786 NAASAT
-792 KLQTAR
+792 KLQTTR
-798 SINGT
+798 TINGT
-803 AFDGSKNITT
+803 SFNGTANITT
-813 TNWGTARNITI
+813 NIWGATRTLTIGHTAK
-824 TDYNSSHTG
+824 
-833 TATSVNGSSNITL
+833 SVNGSSNVSWSLDEIIKDSSIYPKKIAISDYYNYAQLNTSTASLYGWSSTLDENGVIYTKTGSMLRDISISIKYYCNGGETFEIKGQISSNIKGNSTSGGTDSDYRGSAVMLICSDGKNDNTNYIFSKRGVSSANAEWVDIHSYVTIPTNSKNFGVYIQTESFGNWSGTL
-846 KLPNTI
+846 KVRNIEVIKMPSV
-852 TAALSGNAATATRLQ
+852 ALAL
-867 TSRKINGVLF
+867 K
-877 NGSSDIN
+877 
-884 TYVAQF
+884 
-890 SLGAPAGSTGWSKLG
+890 
-905 TWSNTEQC
+905 
-913 DTCYIWI
+913 
-920 FGGNGQNGQPYQN
+920 
-933 GELHI
+933 
-938 FIKDGYQT
+938 
-946 TSGATGAFGVTVTKY
+946 
-961 TNADDYEVQVRA
+961 
-973 TSSNSCEVW
+973 
-982 VKAPY
+982 
-987 TYSSGK
+987 
-993 YIISIPTDTTWVH
+993 
-1006 AGTYTSTEPTNG
+1006 
-1018 TLQSHEY
+1018 
-1025 FTILNNMSNAA
+1025 
-1036 SATKLQ
+1036 
-1042 TARTIRTNLSST
+1042 TARTIRTNLGST

-1060 GTVNITPGVS
+1060 GTANITPGVT
-1070 GVLPVAC
+1070 GTLPIAN

-1085 STARTN
+1085 ATAR
-1091 LGITPANIGAYP
+1091 
-1103 NTGGTL
+1103 
-1109 YGNIQINTSITNRD
+1109 D
-1123 NPTKMNLVFNSS
+1123 
-1135 QPASGVTVNNV
+1135 
-1146 NAPGIGFH
+1146 
-1154 IANTGWC
+1154 
-1161 SIKFVPYEIRF
+1161 
-1172 LDDTN
+1172 
-1177 NNYIPIRASTYYG
+1177 
-1190 SGSNLTN
+1190 
-1197 LNASNI
+1197 
-1203 TSGTLPI
+1203 
-1210 TRGGTGSTTASG
+1210 
-1222 ACSNLGAVTI
+1222 NLGAAAESHSHSAATTSAAGFMSAADKTKLNSI
-1232 STSQTI
+1232 STNANNYVHPTTAGNKHI
-1238 TGAKVFKGNITIQN
+1238 PAGGATGMILKWSG
-1252 NGTAPTLSFQSNN
+1252 NGTARWDHETNTWFNNASISGSTLTLTKGNGSTVKVTIPTSD
-1265 TALTT
+1265 LT
-1270 RTATIYNNLV
+1270 Y
-1280 SATGSNNFLYFRLY
+1280 
-1294 RRETGGAVTSY
+1294 
-1305 YEEYRLPTATANR
+1305 
-1318 ASNRSYEIL
+1318 
-1327 TSKVAVTVGQG
+1327 TVI
-1338 GTGTDT
+1338 
-1344 RGAQD
+1344 
-1349 GGALANL
+1349 
-1356 GCVYSTS
+1356 S
-1363 EPMTVYEGMV
+1363 
-1373 WLKPVT
+1373 

>member
-47 STQRVKL
+47 SAQRVKL

-73 NYLTSVEGNRNNSLY
+73 NYLTSVEGSRNNTLY
-88 TITAKTGS
+88 TITAKSGS

-179 PTNSIVSQIYKDTK
+179 PTNSIVSQIYKDTN

-198 TLNGNVTNLGL
+198 TLNGNITNLGL

-302 LVSSFLTNES
+302 LVSSFLTSES

-369 GNKTFFMRRKN
+369 GNKTFFMKRKN
-380 SSNNDSGVFSVV
+380 SSDNSSGTFSVV

-454 TTATRATSDGSGN
+454 TSATRATSDSSGN

-539 TDAGYYLKDKK
+539 TDAGYNLVDKK
-550 GKTYA
+550 GRTYA

-653 KTNGAAIPVATSA
+653 KTNGVAIPVATSA
-666 VSGVVSTGSQ
+666 VSGVVSTGNQSFSGNKTFNQ
-676 TFAGDKNFTGTVA
+676 TVTFLGS
-689 FVKTADA
+689 ADA
-696 SGVSGNYPA
+696 ALGSYTYPA
-705 VIIGGAATSAHLEL
+705 VTIGPYASAHLEM

-726 KGSINSVAPLYLNNE
+726 KGSANTAANLYLNNE
-741 GGAVDIGPGGMNVR
+741 GGVVDIGPGGMNIR
-755 GHITAGATTK
+755 GHIIPNATTK
-765 TLDIGT
+765 TLDIGST
-771 SSNTFRNIYASSFSG
+771 NNYFRNIYGTNFYG

-792 KLQTAR
+792 K
-798 SINGT
+798 
-803 AFDGSKNITT
+803 
-813 TNWGTARNITI
+813 
-824 TDYNSSHTG
+824 
-833 TATSVNGSSNITL
+833 
-846 KLPNTI
+846 
-852 TAALSGNAATATRLQ
+852 LQ

-877 NGSSDIN
+877 NGSSNID

-890 SLGAPAGSTGWSKLG
+890 NLGAPAGSTGWSKLG

-913 DTCYIWI
+913 DTCYIWV
-920 FGGNGQNGQPYQN
+920 FGGNGQNGRPYQN

-946 TSGATGAFGVTVTKY
+946 ISGATDAFGVTVTKY

-982 VKAPY
+982 IKAPY
-987 TYSSGK
+987 DYSSGK

-1018 TLQSHEY
+1018 ILQSHEY
-1025 FTILNNMSNAA
+1025 FTILNNTSNAA

-1042 TARTIRTNLSST
+1042 TARTIRTNLGST

-1060 GTVNITPGVS
+1060 GSANITPGITGILAVS
-1070 GVLPVAC
+1070 H
-1077 GGTGATSA
+1077 GGTGASSA

-1091 LGITPANIGAYP
+1091 LGAAAAEHTHAFTDDITGTVPVSR
-1103 NTGGTL
+1103 GGT
-1109 YGNIQINTSITNRD
+1109 GAWDAGAAR
-1123 NPTKMNLVFNSS
+1123 
-1135 QPASGVTVNNV
+1135 
-1146 NAPGIGFH
+1146 
-1154 IANTGWC
+1154 
-1161 SIKFVPYEIRF
+1161 
-1172 LDDTN
+1172 
-1177 NNYIPIRASTYYG
+1177 
-1190 SGSNLTN
+1190 TN
-1197 LNASNI
+1197 LGAAAKDHDHSASDI
-1203 TSGTLPI
+1203 TSGTLSI
-1210 TRGGTGSTTASG
+1210 ARGGTGSTSASG
-1222 ACSNLGAVTI
+1222 ACSNLGAVTL
-1232 STSQTI
+1232 STAQTI
-1238 TGAKVFKGNITIQN
+1238 SGAKTFKGNTIIQ
-1252 NGTAPTLSFQSNN
+1252 GGSTAPGLYFQSSN
-1265 TALTT
+1265 TALTGYVA
-1270 RTATIYNNLV
+1270 RIFSDLSTA
-1280 SATGSNNFLYFRLY
+1280 ASNSNYLYFRVY
-1294 RRETGGAVTSY
+1294 SRDTDGTFNGQ
-1305 YEEYRLPTATANR
+1305 YENYRLPNCTPNRTSVAT
-1318 ASNRSYEIL
+1318 YEIL
-1327 TSKVAVTVGQG
+1327 TSRIKVLVSQG
-1338 GTGTDT
+1338 GTGTGT
-1344 RGAQD
+1344 RGAQL
-1349 GGALANL
+1349 GGALANI
-1356 GCVYSTS
+1356 GCIYSTS
-1363 EPMTVYEGMV
+1363 EPSSPYTGMV